1 MRTSTLA
8 IVVLLATLSGCR
20 IFRAAEWERRDNC
33 ARIILV
39 YRSEPALEYRTI
51 GIVEAVNDNDVAWQA
66 CALGA
71 NAVIFGGLDP
81 TQDNSRRGKNKI
93 RARAVAIID

>member
-1 MRTSTLA
+1 MSKIA
-8 IVVLLATLSGCR
+8 IVVLLAMLSSCR
-20 IFRAAEWERRDNC
+20 IFRAAEWERRDSC
-33 ARIILV
+33 ARIIPV

-51 GIVEAVNDNDVAWQA
+51 GIVEAANDNDVAWQA

-81 TQDNSRRGKNKI
+81 SQDNSRRGKNKI
-93 RARAVAIID
+93 RARAVAITE